1 MEIGLTY
8 NLREEARAY
17 PGAPP
22 DFAAEFDSEESIGY
36 LVDALTRL
44 GHRVRRIGN
53 LGRLMDFLCAGQ
65 GETLDLVFN
74 MAEGVWGRAREAQA
88 PALLEAY
95 RVPYTGA
102 DPLTLS
108 LCLDKAMAKRIWQQ
122 AGVATA
128 PFAVISEAALV
139 GDLVDHHSLPDF
151 PLFVKPLH
159 EGTSKGIDA
168 ASVVASE
175 AALRERIEWTVAR
188 YRQPALVEA
197 FLPGREFSVGILGTG
212 AEAHVFGVTEITTP
226 AAHGISDQGE
236 KERWGDSIAGVF
248 TPVTETALRAEL
260 ADLALRAYRAVAC
273 RDLGRV
279 DIRMDAMDAAARPH
293 VMELNPLVGLHPTS
307 SVMPIIAQQAGLSYD
322 ELIDAI
328 VTNALRRWKGE

>member
-8 NLREEARAY
+8 DLREEARAY

-22 DFAAEFDSEESIGY
+22 DFAAEFDSEESIGC
-36 LVDALTRL
+36 LVAALTRL
-44 GHRVRRIGN
+44 GHRVRQIGD
-53 LGRLMDFLCAGQ
+53 LRRLMDFLRAGQ
-65 GETLDLVFN
+65 GETLNLVFN
-74 MAEGVWGRAREAQA
+74 MAEGAWGRAREAQA
-88 PALLEAY
+88 PALLEAH

-128 PFAVISEAALV
+128 PFAVISEAAALR
-139 GDLVDHHSLPDF
+139 GNHLHLPDF

-175 AALRERIEWTVAR
+175 TALRERVEWTVAR
-188 YRQPALVEA
+188 YDQPALIEA
-197 FLPGREFSVGILGTG
+197 FLPGREFSVGILGAG
-212 AEAHVFGVTEITTP
+212 AEARVLGVTEITTP

-248 TPVTETALRAEL
+248 TPVTSEMALWASL
-260 ADLALRAYRAVAC
+260 ADLALRAYRAVQC

-279 DIRMDAMDAAARPH
+279 DIRMDAAAQPH

-307 SVMPIIAQQAGLSYD
+307 SVMPIIARQADLSYD
-322 ELIDAI
+322 DLIDAI
-328 VTNALRRWKGE
+328 ITNAIRRWKGE

>member
-1 MEIGLTY
+1 MEIGLIY
-8 NLREEARAY
+8 NLREHARPY

-22 DFAAEFDSEESIGY
+22 DFAAEFDSEESIGH
-36 LVDALTRL
+36 LVDALTQL
-44 GHRVRRIGN
+44 GHRVRRIGD
-53 LGRLMDFLCAGQ
+53 LRQLMDFLRAGQ

-108 LCLDKAMAKRIWQQ
+108 LCLDKAMAKRVWQQ

-128 PFAVISEAALV
+128 PFAVISDAAALR
-139 GDLVDHHSLPDF
+139 GNRADLPDF

-175 AALRERIEWTVAR
+175 AALRARVEWTLAR
-188 YRQPALVEA
+188 YDQPALVEA
-197 FLPGREFSVGILGTG
+197 FLPGREFSVGILGAG
-212 AEAHVFGVTEITTP
+212 AEAHVLGVTEITTP
-226 AAHGISDQGE
+226 ATHGISDQGE
-236 KERWGDSIAGVF
+236 KERWGASVAGVF
-248 TPVTETALRAEL
+248 TPVASETALGASL
-260 ADLALRAYRAVAC
+260 ADLALRAYRAVEC

-279 DIRMDAMDAAARPH
+279 DIRMDAAARPH
-293 VMELNPLVGLHPTS
+293 VMELNPLVGLHPMC
-307 SVMPIIAQQAGLSYD
+307 SVMPIIARQAGLSYN

-328 VTNALRRWKGE
+328 VTSALRRWKGA

>member
-1 MEIGLTY
+1 MEIGLIY
-8 NLREEARAY
+8 NLREQARPY

-36 LVDALTRL
+36 LVDALTQL
-44 GHRVRRIGN
+44 GHRVRRIGD
-53 LGRLMDFLCAGQ
+53 LHQLMDFLRAGQ
-65 GETLDLVFN
+65 AETLDLVFN

-95 RVPYTGA
+95 RVPYTGS

-122 AGVATA
+122 AGVLTA
-128 PFAVISEAALV
+128 PFAVVSDATALAD
-139 GDLVDHHSLPDF
+139 DLVDHIGLPDF

-175 AALRERIEWTVAR
+175 AALRERIEWTLAR
-188 YRQPALVEA
+188 YRQPALVET

-212 AEAHVFGVTEITTP
+212 AEAHVLGITEITPP
-226 AAHGISDQGE
+226 AAHGVSDQGE

-248 TPVTETALRAEL
+248 TPVTEAALRSSL
-260 ADLALRAYRAVAC
+260 ADLALRAYRAVEC

-279 DIRMDAMDAAARPH
+279 DIRLDAAARPH
-293 VMELNPLVGLHPTS
+293 VMELNPLVGLHPTC
-307 SVMPIIAQQAGLSYD
+307 SVMPIIARQAGLSYD
-322 ELIDAI
+322 ELIAAI
-328 VTNALRRWKGE
+328 VTNALRRWKGA